1 MNNVADGNRTTATFL
16 LDAPPG
22 ELLSTVIQQAVTE
35 GATDIHLDTWGEEAI
50 VRYRVDGMLHA
61 KHRLT
66 ASQARRLVNQVRVS
80 AELDV
85 EATVRPAEGQFRW
98 SAGGAARDVRVTL
111 LPTAPRNEAA
121 HLRLLTT
128 PQDWR
133 DAEHLGLSAGERSAI
148 QSVLHETHGL
158 ALIAG
163 PTGSGK
169 TTTLYALTGLEDLVH
184 RVAVSIEDPAEY
196 DLPNVRQMEVNP
208 RRGLTMQEGLRVL
221 LRVDPDVLIVGEIR
235 DPHSATVAAQ
245 AALTGRQ
252 VLATIHGRDAAAAIH
267 AMHYFSVPY
276 YILGGALRMV
286 IAQNLVRRLC
296 RQCARPRPVTGAEL
310 GLFQRVGVEPPGE
323 VLEPQGCPGC
333 SGYGYRGRTGVFEI
347 AVLDDEFGL
356 WLADGRQQHEIRK
369 RLAESGVRSLAAAAL
384 QKVAEGETS
393 MREVARLFWS
403 ALGDVP
409 PPFEDDDGPARI
421 LTATGAA

>member
-1 MNNVADGNRTTATFL
+1 MNTVETGKTNGTSAL
-16 LDAPPG
+16 LNALPN
-22 ELLSTVIQQAVTE
+22 ELLSAVVQAAVGE
-35 GATDIHLDTWGEEAI
+35 GATDIHVDTWGNEAT
-50 VRYRVDGMLHA
+50 VRFRVDGMLHEKYKLPIA
-61 KHRLT
+61 D
-66 ASQARRLVNQVRVS
+66 ARRLINQLRVS

-85 EATVRPAEGQFRW
+85 EATVKPVEGQFRW
-98 SAGGAARDVRVTL
+98 SNGEATRDIRVTV

-128 PQDWR
+128 REDLR
-133 DAEHLGLSAGERSAI
+133 DAEHLGLSAEERRAI
-148 QSVLHETHGL
+148 EAVLNETHGL

-196 DLPNVRQMEVNP
+196 DLPNVRQMDVNP
-208 RRGLTMQEGLRVL
+208 RRGITMQEGLRIL

-235 DPHSATVAAQ
+235 DPHSAAAAAQ

-252 VLATIHGRDAAAAIH
+252 VLATIHARDAAAAIH

-276 YILGGALRMV
+276 YILGGALRLV

-296 RQCARPRPVTGAEL
+296 RACAEPRSISAAEAR
-310 GLFQRVGVEPPGE
+310 LFEKASVAPPDE
-323 VLEPQGCPGC
+323 IFDPRGCASC

-347 AVLDDEFGL
+347 ALLDDDFGL
-356 WLADGRQQHEIRK
+356 WLADGRAQHEIRR
-369 RLAESGVRSLAAAAL
+369 RLDEMGVKSVTTRAL
-384 QKVAEGETS
+384 EKVATGETS
-393 MREVARLFWS
+393 LREVTRLFWS
-403 ALGDVP
+403 ALGDRNELSV
-409 PPFEDDDGPARI
+409 
-421 LTATGAA
+421 GADSENSR

>member
-1 MNNVADGNRTTATFL
+1 MNAAKTSKKMSPSAL
-16 LDAPPG
+16 LDAPPN
-22 ELLSTVIQQAVTE
+22 ELLSAVVQAAVEE
-35 GATDIHLDTWGEEAI
+35 GATDIHVDTWGNEAL
-50 VRYRVDGMLHA
+50 VRFRVDGMLHE
-61 KHRLT
+61 KYRL
-66 ASQARRLVNQVRVS
+66 AVADARRLINQLRVS

-85 EATVRPAEGQFRW
+85 EATVKPAEGQFRW
-98 SAGGAARDVRVTL
+98 SNDRVTRDIRVTV

-128 PQDWR
+128 PGDWR
-133 DAEHLGLSAGERSAI
+133 DAEHLGLSAEERQAI
-148 QSVLHETHGL
+148 EAVLNETHGL

-196 DLPNVRQMEVNP
+196 DLPSVRQMEVNP
-208 RRGLTMQEGLRVL
+208 RRGITMQEGLRIL

-235 DPHSATVAAQ
+235 DPHSASAAAQ

-252 VLATIHGRDAAAAIH
+252 VLATIHARDAAAAIH

-296 RQCARPRPVTGAEL
+296 RACAAPRSISTVEAR
-310 GLFQRVGVEPPGE
+310 LFEKAGVAPPE
-323 VLEPQGCPGC
+323 EIFDPRGCASC
-333 SGYGYRGRTGVFEI
+333 NGYGYRGRTGVFEI
-347 AVLDDEFGL
+347 ALLDDDFGQ
-356 WLADGRQQHEIRK
+356 WLAEGRAQHEIRR
-369 RLAESGVRSLAAAAL
+369 RLGEMGVKPVTTRAFE
-384 QKVAEGETS
+384 KVAAGETS
-393 MREVARLFWS
+393 LREVTRLFWS
-403 ALGDVP
+403 ALGNPNDLHVDEQHKDSP
-409 PPFEDDDGPARI
+409 
-421 LTATGAA
+421 

>member
-1 MNNVADGNRTTATFL
+1 MSVDENAKTKSRPTVLEAEPN
-16 LDAPPG
+16 
-22 ELLSTVIQQAVTE
+22 EILSTVVQAAVME
-35 GATDIHLDTWGEEAI
+35 GASDIHVDTWRNGAL
-50 VRYRVDGMLHA
+50 VRFRVDGMLHE
-61 KHRLT
+61 KHHLGT
-66 ASQARRLVNQVRVS
+66 AQARRLINQIRVS

-85 EATVRPAEGQFRW
+85 EATVRPVEGQFRW
-98 SAGGAARDVRVTL
+98 SSDQDTRDVRVTV

-133 DAEHLGLSAGERSAI
+133 DAEHLGLSADERDAI
-148 QSVLHETHGL
+148 EAVLNETHGL

-208 RRGLTMQEGLRVL
+208 KRGITMQEGLRIL

-235 DPHSATVAAQ
+235 DPHSASAAAQ

-252 VLATIHGRDAAAAIH
+252 VLATIHGRDTAAAIH
-267 AMHYFSVPY
+267 AMHYFAVPY

-296 RQCARPRPVTGAEL
+296 RACARSRGITATEMQLFEQAGVQAPDEL
-310 GLFQRVGVEPPGE
+310 
-323 VLEPQGCPGC
+323 LEPKGCESC
-333 SGYGYRGRTGVFEI
+333 AGYGYRGRTGVFEI
-347 AVLDDEFGL
+347 ALLDDNFGL
-356 WLADGRQQHEIRK
+356 WLADGHPQHDIRK
-369 RLAESGVRSLAAAAL
+369 ELAEMGVKSITTRAL
-384 QKVAEGETS
+384 EKVATGETS
-393 MREVARLFWS
+393 LREVTRLFWS
-403 ALGDVP
+403 ALGETNGP
-409 PPFEDDDGPARI
+409 PDMVSTENT
-421 LTATGAA
+421 L

>member
-1 MNNVADGNRTTATFL
+1 MSARETAKMSRSSAR
-16 LDAPPG
+16 LDAPPS
-22 ELLSTVIQQAVTE
+22 ELLSAVVQSAVTE
-35 GATDIHLDTWGEEAI
+35 GATDVHVDTWGESAM
-50 VRYRVDGMLHA
+50 VRFRVDGMLHEKYKLPA
-61 KHRLT
+61 T
-66 ASQARRLVNQVRVS
+66 DARRLINQLRVS

-98 SAGGAARDVRVTL
+98 SNDQATRDIRVTV

-121 HLRLLTT
+121 HLRLLQT
-128 PQDWR
+128 PEDWR
-133 DAEHLGLSAGERSAI
+133 DAEHLGLSTEERRAI
-148 QSVLHETHGL
+148 ESVLDETHGL

-208 RRGLTMQEGLRVL
+208 RRGITMQEGLRVL

-235 DPHSATVAAQ
+235 DPHSASAAAQ

-267 AMHYFSVPY
+267 AMRYFSVPD
-276 YILGGALRMV
+276 YILGGALRLV

-296 RQCARPRPVTGAEL
+296 RACAALRPVTDAERR
-310 GLFQRVGVEPPGE
+310 LFDGVGVAPPDE
-323 VLEPQGCPGC
+323 VLDPRGCPKC
-333 SGYGYRGRTGVFEI
+333 NGYGYRGRTGVFEI
-347 AVLDDEFGL
+347 ALLDDDFGQ
-356 WLADGRQQHEIRK
+356 WLADGRAQHEIRK
-369 RLAESGVRSLAAAAL
+369 RLGEMDVKPTTTRAL
-384 QKVAEGETS
+384 EKVAAGETS
-393 MREVARLFWS
+393 LREVTRLFWS
-403 ALGDVP
+403 TLGGKNDPSVEAHL
-409 PPFEDDDGPARI
+409 EDSR
-421 LTATGAA
+421 